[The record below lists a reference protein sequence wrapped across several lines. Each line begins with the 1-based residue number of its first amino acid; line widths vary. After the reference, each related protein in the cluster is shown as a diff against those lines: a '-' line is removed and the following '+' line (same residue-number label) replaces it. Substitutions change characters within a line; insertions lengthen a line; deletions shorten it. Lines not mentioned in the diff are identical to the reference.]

1 MTALP
6 WHAGLLATALSFTAL
21 TGCAQAPAIKPAAP
35 DAGLPSP
42 ALIEGDRFESRTVRY
57 RCSGGALLDVVYLN
71 LQDGRSFASLHF
83 DGRTTLMQ
91 NRPAAS
97 GARYIALDEQHSLRW
112 HTKGAEGTLRFME
125 ASDTAREQTLLTDCR
140 ALPAYR

>member
-1 MTALP
+1 MNALP
-6 WHAGLLATALSFTAL
+6 WRAGLLAAALSLTALA
-21 TGCAQAPAIKPAAP
+21 GCAQPPRHGGADASAP
-35 DAGLPSP
+35 LPG
-42 ALIEGDRFESRTVRY
+42 LIEGDRFQSRTVRY
-57 RCSGGALLDVVYLN
+57 RCAGGARLDVVYLN

-83 DGRTTLMQ
+83 DGRTALLL

-112 HTKGAEGTLRFME
+112 HTKGDEGSLRFME
-125 ASDTAREQTLLTDCR
+125 ASDPAREQTLLTDCR

>member
-6 WHAGLLATALSFTAL
+6 LHSGLLAAALSLTAL
-21 TGCAQAPAIKPAAP
+21 TGCAQAPAPKPAGP
-35 DAGLPSP
+35 DARLPSP
-42 ALIEGDRFESRTVRY
+42 ALIEGDRFSSRTVRY

-71 LQDGRSFASLHF
+71 LQDGRSLASLHF
-83 DGRTTLMQ
+83 GGRTALLM

-112 HTKGAEGTLRFME
+112 HTRGDEGSLRFME
-125 ASDTAREQTLLTDCR
+125 ASDTAREQILLNDCR

>member
-1 MTALP
+1 MNALP
-6 WHAGLLATALSFTAL
+6 WRAGLLAAALSSAAL
-21 TGCAQAPAIKPAAP
+21 AGCAQPPRHGGAGASAP
-35 DAGLPSP
+35 LPG
-42 ALIEGDRFESRTVRY
+42 LIEGDRFQSRTVRY
-57 RCSGGALLDVVYLN
+57 RCAGGARLDVVYLN

-83 DGRTTLMQ
+83 DGRTALLL

-112 HTKGAEGTLRFME
+112 HTKGDEGSLRFME

-140 ALPAYR
+140 AMPAYR

>member
-1 MTALP
+1 MKPTPSLRS
-6 WHAGLLATALSFTAL
+6 GLLAAALSL
-21 TGCAQAPAIKPAAP
+21 TMMAGCAQVPRHPAPADAA
-35 DAGLPSP
+35 LPSP
-42 ALIEGDRFESRTVRY
+42 SPIEGDRFQSRTVRY
-57 RCSGGALLDVVYLN
+57 RCQGGTPIDVVYLN
-71 LQDGRSFASLHF
+71 LQDGRAFATLHF
-83 DGRTTLMQ
+83 AGRTALLQ

-112 HTKGAEGTLRFME
+112 HTKGDEGRLSFME